1 MGYLDII
8 NIVFGAIFTVFSLIV
23 VHFVVFA
30 IVGLFTKK
38 KFPHTDTKLKYG
50 IIIPARNEES
60 VVGNLIDSV
69 RKNNYPQDKLDI
81 FVIAHNCSD
90 NTANVAREHGAI
102 VYEYNNPAENTM
114 GYAFKYLFER
124 IKEDYGI
131 LSYDGY
137 FLFNADNILDVNYF
151 DKMNDAFVARDRKSV
166 ITSFRN
172 SKNFGENL
180 ISACYGLYFMYGC
193 HFESRGRSVLGC
205 STRVQGTG
213 YVINSEIVK
222 DGWQYVTL
230 TEDWEFTA
238 DRVLKGEKIYYC
250 DEAVFYDEQPT
261 SFRVMFRQRTRWAK
275 GHLLVFLT
283 RFRDMMKGLFTP
295 KSKGGVK
302 NKGSA
307 YDISVNILPVF
318 VILAVATLLQIVCLM
333 LAPFFGDY
341 SFSDVMLGYLK
352 QQIPGWIIS
361 YATVLLATIVLFIA
375 EHKRIKNVNPFLKIL
390 AAIVWP
396 IFLALSG
403 PCELVALFW
412 RNLGWKPIP
421 HKNTTDFDALNKAEA
436 TAIEAAAPADS
447 NAAIEAEPVAES
459 INA

>member
-1 MGYLDII
+1 MGYLDIV
-8 NIVFGAIFTVFSLIV
+8 NIIFNTIFTIFSLIV
-23 VHFVVFA
+23 IHFVVFA
-30 IVGLFTKK
+30 VIGLFTKK

-69 RKNNYPQDKLDI
+69 RKNDYPQDKLDI
-81 FVIAHNCSD
+81 FVIAHNCND
-90 NTANVAREHGAI
+90 NTAAVAREHGAI

-151 DKMNDAFVARDRKSV
+151 DKMNDAFVACDRKSV

-172 SKNFGENL
+172 SKNFGEN
-180 ISACYGLYFMYGC
+180 IMSACYGLYFMYGC
-193 HFESRGRSVLGC
+193 RFESRGRSVLGC

-238 DRVLKGEKIYYC
+238 DRVLRNEKIYYC

-283 RFRDMMKGLFTP
+283 RFKDMMKGLFTP
-295 KSKGGVK
+295 KRKGGVK

-318 VILAVATLLQIVCLM
+318 VILAFTTVVQVICLAI
-333 LAPFFGDY
+333 APFFGDY
-341 SFSDVMLGYLK
+341 NFVDVMLGYLWA
-352 QQIPGWIIS
+352 QVPGWIVS
-361 YATVLLATIVLFIA
+361 YATVLFATIVLFIV
-375 EHKRIKNVNPFLKIL
+375 ERKRIKNVSLPLKIL
-390 AAIVWP
+390 AAVIWP
-396 IFLALSG
+396 FFLALSG
-403 PCELVALFW
+403 ACELVALFW

-421 HKNTTDFDALNKAEA
+421 HKNTTNFDALNEKTVSVED
-436 TAIEAAAPADS
+436 APALT
-447 NAAIEAEPVAES
+447 EC
-459 INA
+459 